1 MNLFRIIIILLFFI
15 FPNQVL
21 TADFNFTKNYKLK
34 IFDDTDDII
43 KKKEITQ
50 EFDIGVSTEVNLFL
64 NKAEN
69 NNFKEIIIATQVK
82 ATQFPREV
90 RTFLYSYFFKHKDGL
105 FKKNQNQNLNLKK
118 KSNAIVVQDFDL
130 VKYLE
135 NDKDD
140 FKEIRLGLKNF
151 LSENSINVPKNSL
164 RSDHLYLKSNG
175 SMFFVTYIYNYSVM
189 NKSLNSDV
197 SKFYPS
203 IINDNK
209 KHNEFMNNWISL
221 SIKRHD
227 IFQNSLNISSK
238 SKIDF
243 TDNGFN
249 LDNDLDYFRNVFF
262 ENENVQKKNESSKSN
277 LKKVEEEKQRLK
289 QEKLEA
295 QKKAEEEKQRLEQE
309 KLEAQKKAEEEKQRL
324 EQEKLEAQKKAEEEK
339 QRLKQEKLEAQKK
352 TEEEKQS
359 STSNDLDGQIKRL
372 KEINELYKSGLID
385 AEELK
390 LLKSKILSN

>member
-1 MNLFRIIIILLFFI
+1 MNIFRIIIILLFFT

-21 TADFNFTKNYKLK
+21 SADFNFTKNYKLK

-309 KLEAQKKAEEEKQRL
+309 KLEAQKK
-324 EQEKLEAQKKAEEEK
+324 
-339 QRLKQEKLEAQKK
+339 
-352 TEEEKQS
+352 
-359 STSNDLDGQIKRL
+359 N
-372 KEINELYKSGLID
+372 
-385 AEELK
+385 
-390 LLKSKILSN
+390 

>member
-1 MNLFRIIIILLFFI
+1 MNLLKIIFILFFFI
-15 FPNQVL
+15 FSHQVL
-21 TADFNFTKNYKLK
+21 AADFDFTKNYKLK

-43 KKKEITQ
+43 EKKEITQ

-82 ATQFPREV
+82 ATQYPREV
-90 RTFLYSYFFKHKDGL
+90 RTWFYSYFFKHKNGL

-151 LSENSINVPKNSL
+151 LSENSINVPKNLL

-175 SMFFVTYIYNYSVM
+175 NMFLVTYIYNYSVM

-277 LKKVEEEKQRLK
+277 LKK
-289 QEKLEA
+289 
-295 QKKAEEEKQRLEQE
+295 AEEEKQRLEQE

-339 QRLKQEKLEAQKK
+339 QG
-352 TEEEKQS
+352 
-359 STSNDLDGQIKRL
+359 STTNDLDGQIKRL

-390 LLKSKILSN
+390 LLKNKILSN

>member
-1 MNLFRIIIILLFFI
+1 
-15 FPNQVL
+15 
-21 TADFNFTKNYKLK
+21 
-34 IFDDTDDII
+34 
-43 KKKEITQ
+43 
-50 EFDIGVSTEVNLFL
+50 
-64 NKAEN
+64 
-69 NNFKEIIIATQVK
+69 
-82 ATQFPREV
+82 
-90 RTFLYSYFFKHKDGL
+90 
-105 FKKNQNQNLNLKK
+105 
-118 KSNAIVVQDFDL
+118 
-130 VKYLE
+130 
-135 NDKDD
+135 
-140 FKEIRLGLKNF
+140 
-151 LSENSINVPKNSL
+151 
-164 RSDHLYLKSNG
+164 
-175 SMFFVTYIYNYSVM
+175 MFFVTYIYNYSVM

-324 EQEKLEAQKKAEEEK
+324 
-339 QRLKQEKLEAQKK
+339 KQEKLEAQKK

>member
-295 QKKAEEEKQRLEQE
+295 QKK
-309 KLEAQKKAEEEKQRL
+309 
-324 EQEKLEAQKKAEEEK
+324 
-339 QRLKQEKLEAQKK
+339 